1 MDAQCYKM
9 EKEIALRESLKD
21 LIDKTIT
28 YQYSIPHDE
37 KEIDG
42 INLCNCEDDC
52 YNYSNDNDLV
62 ELIYNSIIE
71 YSFNEFEMTEY
82 DYSTLFARAL
92 TTKLKYKEWQ
102 KETTKIRYGFYGE
115 VLLYALLQHIY
126 GANPIISRGYFY
138 NPLENSETKGYDS
151 YHLIENDDVE
161 VELWFGEVKFRDTL
175 MSGAKSAIEGLDKA
189 LTDEYL
195 ETNILAMDNHR
206 NDFAISGSSIE
217 TILEAWREN
226 PLIKIIDEVKKYNMT
241 LVYPVLLVY
250 PDKEKDYDEKIR
262 KSVEKINEKF
272 NERTYDLSI
281 DYKLFF
287 IFLPITEVKKIK
299 QEVIEWIESK
309 KPLLS

>member
-1 MDAQCYKM
+1 M
-9 EKEIALRESLKD
+9 RESLKD
-21 LIDKTIT
+21 LIDKTIL
-28 YQYSIPHDE
+28 YKYSIPHDE

-52 YNYSNDNDLV
+52 YDYSNDNDLV

-82 DYSTLFARAL
+82 DYSTLFSRAL
-92 TTKLKYKEWQ
+92 ITKLKYKEWQ
-102 KETTKIRYGFYGE
+102 NDTIKIKYGFYGE
-115 VLLYALLQHIY
+115 VLLYALLHHIY

-151 YHLIENDDVE
+151 YHLIERDGE

-206 NDFAISGSSIE
+206 NDFSITGSSVE

-250 PDKEKDYDEKIR
+250 PDKESDYDKKILEA
-262 KSVEKINEKF
+262 VEKINKKFDEKIF
-272 NERTYDLSI
+272 NLSI
-281 DYKLFF
+281 DYELFF
-287 IFLPITEVKKIK
+287 IFLPISEVKKIK
-299 QEVIEWIESK
+299 KEVIEWIESR